1 MSYELYGCGAYFGGN
16 MAFLDGEYI
25 QQDGFFRH
33 ANNHPAYSSIFL
45 YYDDQVFSLTRR
57 SRWVI
62 VRGDGLTLARS
73 KAGVSRAAPP
83 QTGWSF
89 WGGSGTWWL
98 QWSPHIDSIRL
109 SPISWPL
116 YESVETMR
124 LKVVELQYQ
133 LTTERRSNSLLIE
146 SLQRDANS
154 SKDAYRRARE
164 ELACRDVEIDQVQ
177 LQLKESQQ
185 RLSDVLKARG
195 LHDTR
200 STLDSHFPNALE
212 MMRDI
217 KFTAIEQSL
226 KSLVQC
232 LRLEFRAQPSSILM
246 VFKHLFEACISLV
259 DERFQSFNLHSLITE
274 STKQQETLECTLLR
288 ARGILFGLPDLAA
301 HDLRKAA
308 LSEVLSID
316 WEEWDA
322 IFDEEE
328 LRNDVSRWYL
338 DVCCKTVVF
347 EIDRRLC
354 GVVQVDWSTVGQ
366 LCPKDDVPTS
376 NFICKNRQG
385 ETSRYIVYPRLTCT
399 DPAFSG
405 ESVGPYVMG
414 CTEAAED
421 MSPLPKTFS
430 NATDLWK
437 HVLGRL
443 GD

>member
-1 MSYELYGCGAYFGGN
+1 

-33 ANNHPAYSSIFL
+33 ENNHPARSSIFL
-45 YYDDQVFSLTRR
+45 YYEDQVFSLVTRR

-62 VRGDGLTLARS
+62 VSGDGLILARS

-89 WGGSGTWWL
+89 CGRSLPWWRE
-98 QWSPHIDSIRL
+98 WSPQIDSIRL
-109 SPISWPL
+109 SPISWPS

-146 SLQRDANS
+146 SLQSDANS
-154 SKDAYRRARE
+154 SKDAYRRARD
-164 ELACRDVEIDQVQ
+164 ELTYRDVEIDQVQ
-177 LQLKESQQ
+177 LQLIESQQ

-212 MMRDI
+212 MMQDI
-217 KFTAIEQSL
+217 KCTAIEQSL

-232 LRLEFRAQPSSILM
+232 LRLDFRAQPSSILM
-246 VFKHLFEACISLV
+246 VLKHLFEACISLV
-259 DERFQSFNLHSLITE
+259 DDRFQSFNLHSLITE

-288 ARGILFGLPDLAA
+288 AREILLGLPDLAA
-301 HDLRKAA
+301 HDLRRAA
-308 LSEVLSID
+308 LSEVLGID

-338 DVCCKTVVF
+338 DVCSKTVVF

-366 LCPKDDVPTS
+366 LCPKDDLPTS
-376 NFICKNRQG
+376 NSICKNRQG

-405 ESVGPYVMG
+405 KSVGAYVMG
-414 CTEAAED
+414 CREAAED
-421 MSPLPKTFS
+421 ISSLLKTFS

-437 HVLGRL
+437 HVLGNQL
-443 GD
+443 LPVVTTDNT